1 MMTRDGGSTL
11 VVFTTLENADDAK
24 TLVNRL
30 VTDRLVACGTIFPNA
45 TSLYRWE
52 GKLEEAGEVMVMLKT
67 RRERW
72 EALQEAVRELHPYS
86 VPELLALPVEA
97 GLPDYLAWVRGE
109 TS

>member
-1 MMTRDGGSTL
+1 MMTRDSDSSL
-11 VVFTTLENADDAK
+11 VVLTTLENADDAK
-24 TLVNRL
+24 TLVKRL

-72 EALQEAVRELHPYS
+72 EALKQAVRELHPYN

-97 GLPDYLAWVRGE
+97 GLPEYLAWVQGE